1 MEYPNNSVAN
11 HQYRT
16 KKSMDEFEKNGLNDL
31 LESLYRKASEYGAI
45 LRRDL
50 LVYFNVSYE
59 TAVQVMANPTLS
71 IGDNCK
77 EIEVLRKDI
86 ADSFRRHDLR
96 VHVRPVSKQETIL
109 CMWMMYAI
117 LYLQDHKSITMIRCL
132 SAIKRELAEKI
143 PLWCTSLLLIGFFRR
158 EVPSMLEAVKERFH
172 SPELYP
178 KSAAPLPQAH
188 DVPDVP
194 AVFLPPLP
202 ANCSEEGKRF
212 YENCLQILELSVSK
226 QKALELQ
233 LEAVNKEKERNAAVE
248 KSNFST
254 LAFNNL
260 LEEKFDKLKKKYD
273 DGIAEHNKV
282 KWTMQKLSDEVV
294 EENRKLKAQLK
305 LKIARELNTAHE
317 KPAQSPGDTIKA
329 IFHDLVS
336 YACDPEYVSDAHV
349 DTVKDVLEQV
359 AGSPSCEALPPSER
373 LELLSGILSI
383 KKKRKEL
390 LKNRAKEQAREQA
403 RMQQMANDKENTKT
417 GDTINNFYAPVG
429 QQISSANDVSMPIPD
444 ELKHIE

>member
-16 KKSMDEFEKNGLNDL
+16 KKSMDDFEKNGLNDL
-31 LESLYRKASEYGAI
+31 LESLYEKTVKHGAI
-45 LRRDL
+45 LRRDPL
-50 LVYFNVSYE
+50 IYFNVSYE
-59 TAVQVMANPTLS
+59 TAVKVRANPTLS
-71 IGDNCK
+71 IDD
-77 EIEVLRKDI
+77 IRKDI
-86 ADSFRRHDLR
+86 EDSFKRHDLR
-96 VHVRPVSKQETIL
+96 IRIRSVSPDETISCL
-109 CMWMMYAI
+109 WMMYAI
-117 LYLQDHKSITMIRCL
+117 LYLQDHNNIIMIRYL
-132 SAIKRELAEKI
+132 SAIKRGIIKKI
-143 PLWCTSLLLIGFFRR
+143 SLWCASPIGFNLSQYSEFFSH
-158 EVPSMLEAVKERFH
+158 EVPNMIEAVNERFH

-178 KSAAPLPQAH
+178 ESADPLPQAH
-188 DVPDVP
+188 DVPEVP
-194 AVFLPPLP
+194 AAFLPPLP
-202 ANCSEEGKRF
+202 ADCSKEGKRF

-260 LEEKFDKLKKKYD
+260 LEEKYNKLKKKYD

-282 KWTMQKLSDEVV
+282 KATMQKLSDAVV
-294 EENRKLKAQLK
+294 EENRQLRVQLK
-305 LKIARELNTAHE
+305 LKIARELRTAHE
-317 KPAQSPGDTIKA
+317 KPSQSPGDTIKA

-373 LELLSGILSI
+373 LELLTDILSI

-390 LKNRAKEQAREQA
+390 LKNRAKEQAKEQA

-444 ELKHIE
+444 ELKHI

>member
-1 MEYPNNSVAN
+1 MAN

-31 LESLYRKASEYGAI
+31 LESLYVKTAKHGTI
-45 LRRDL
+45 LRRDPL
-50 LVYFNVSYE
+50 IYFNVSYE
-59 TAVQVMANPTLS
+59 TAVKVRANPTLS
-71 IGDNCK
+71 IDD
-77 EIEVLRKDI
+77 IRKDI
-86 ADSFRRHDLR
+86 EDSYKRHDLR
-96 VHVRPVSKQETIL
+96 IRIRSVSPDETIFCL
-109 CMWMMYAI
+109 WMMYAI
-117 LYLQDHKSITMIRCL
+117 LYLQDHNNIIMIHYL
-132 SAIKRELAEKI
+132 SAIKRGIIKKI
-143 PLWCTSLLLIGFFRR
+143 SLWCASPIGFNLSQYSEFFSH
-158 EVPSMLEAVKERFH
+158 EVPNMIEAVKERFH

-178 KSAAPLPQAH
+178 ESADPLPQAH
-188 DVPDVP
+188 DVPEVP
-194 AVFLPPLP
+194 AAFLPPLP
-202 ANCSEEGKRF
+202 ADCSKEGKRF

-226 QKALELQ
+226 QKALEHQ

-260 LEEKFDKLKKKYD
+260 LEEKYNKLKKKYD

-282 KWTMQKLSDEVV
+282 KATMQKLSDAVV
-294 EENRKLKAQLK
+294 EENRQLRVQLK
-305 LKIARELNTAHE
+305 LKIARELRTAHE
-317 KPAQSPGDTIKA
+317 KPLQSPGDTIKA

-373 LELLSGILSI
+373 LELLTDILSI

-390 LKNRAKEQAREQA
+390 LKNRAKEQAKEQA
-403 RMQQMANDKENTKT
+403 KMQQMANDKENTKT

-444 ELKHIE
+444 ELKHI

>member
-31 LESLYRKASEYGAI
+31 LESLYVKTAKHGTI
-45 LRRDL
+45 LRRDPL
-50 LVYFNVSYE
+50 IYFNVSYE
-59 TAVQVMANPTLS
+59 TAVKVRANPTLS
-71 IGDNCK
+71 IDD
-77 EIEVLRKDI
+77 IRKDI
-86 ADSFRRHDLR
+86 EDSFKRHDLR
-96 VHVRPVSKQETIL
+96 IRIRSVSPDETISCL
-109 CMWMMYAI
+109 WMMYAI
-117 LYLQDHKSITMIRCL
+117 LYLQDHNNIIMIRHL
-132 SAIKRELAEKI
+132 SAIKRGIIKKI
-143 PLWCTSLLLIGFFRR
+143 SLWCASPIGFNLSQYSKFFSH
-158 EVPSMLEAVKERFH
+158 EVPNMIEAVNERFH

-178 KSAAPLPQAH
+178 ESADPLPQAH
-188 DVPDVP
+188 DVPEVP
-194 AVFLPPLP
+194 AAFLPPLP
-202 ANCSEEGKRF
+202 ADCSKEGKRF

-260 LEEKFDKLKKKYD
+260 LEEKYNKLKKKYD

-282 KWTMQKLSDEVV
+282 KATMQKLSDAVV
-294 EENRKLKAQLK
+294 EENRQLRVQLK
-305 LKIARELNTAHE
+305 LKIARELRTAHE
-317 KPAQSPGDTIKA
+317 KPSQSPGDTIKA

-336 YACDPEYVSDAHV
+336 YACDPEYVNDAHV

-373 LELLSGILSI
+373 LELLTDILSI

-390 LKNRAKEQAREQA
+390 LKNRAKEQAKEQA

-444 ELKHIE
+444 ELKHI

>member
-31 LESLYRKASEYGAI
+31 LESLYVKTAKHGTI
-45 LRRDL
+45 LRRDPL
-50 LVYFNVSYE
+50 IYFNVSYE
-59 TAVQVMANPTLS
+59 TAVKVRANPTLS
-71 IGDNCK
+71 IDD
-77 EIEVLRKDI
+77 IRKDI
-86 ADSFRRHDLR
+86 EDSFKRHDLR
-96 VHVRPVSKQETIL
+96 IRIRSVSPDETISCL
-109 CMWMMYAI
+109 WMMYAI
-117 LYLQDHKSITMIRCL
+117 LYLQDHNNIIMIRHL
-132 SAIKRELAEKI
+132 SAIKRGTIKKI
-143 PLWCTSLLLIGFFRR
+143 SLWCASPIGFNLSQYSEFFSH
-158 EVPSMLEAVKERFH
+158 EVPNMIEAVNERFH

-178 KSAAPLPQAH
+178 ESADPLPQAH
-188 DVPDVP
+188 DVPEVP
-194 AVFLPPLP
+194 AAFLPPLP
-202 ANCSEEGKRF
+202 ADCSKEGKRF

-260 LEEKFDKLKKKYD
+260 LEEKYNKLKKKYD

-282 KWTMQKLSDEVV
+282 KATMQKLSDAVV
-294 EENRKLKAQLK
+294 EENRQLRVQLK
-305 LKIARELNTAHE
+305 LKIARELRTAHE
-317 KPAQSPGDTIKA
+317 KPSQSPGDTIKA

-336 YACDPEYVSDAHV
+336 YACDPEYVNDAHV

-373 LELLSGILSI
+373 LELLTDILSI

-390 LKNRAKEQAREQA
+390 LKNRAKEQAKEQA

-444 ELKHIE
+444 ELKHI

>member
-16 KKSMDEFEKNGLNDL
+16 KKSMDDFEKNGLNDL
-31 LESLYRKASEYGAI
+31 LESLYEKTVKHGAI
-45 LRRDL
+45 LRRDSL
-50 LVYFNVSYE
+50 IYFNVSYE
-59 TAVQVMANPTLS
+59 TAVKVMSNPTLS
-71 IGDNCK
+71 IEDIK
-77 EIEVLRKDI
+77 KDI
-86 ADSFRRHDLR
+86 EDSFKRHGLR
-96 VHVRPVSKQETIL
+96 VFDCLVLSNKIIL
-109 CMWMMYAI
+109 CLWMIYAI
-117 LYLQDHKSITMIRCL
+117 LYLQDHKSIIMIRYL
-132 SAIKRELAEKI
+132 SAIKRELIKKI
-143 PLWCTSLLLIGFFRR
+143 PLCCNSSSRSEFFSQ
-158 EVPSMLEAVKERFH
+158 EVPDMIEAVKERFH

-178 KSAAPLPQAH
+178 ESAAPLPQAH
-188 DVPDVP
+188 DVP
-194 AVFLPPLP
+194 AAFLPPLP
-202 ANCSEEGKRF
+202 ADCSQEGKRF
-212 YENCLQILELSVSK
+212 YENCLQILELSVFK

-444 ELKHIE
+444 ELKHI

>member
-31 LESLYRKASEYGAI
+31 LESLYVKTAKHGTI
-45 LRRDL
+45 LRRDPL
-50 LVYFNVSYE
+50 IYFNVSYE
-59 TAVQVMANPTLS
+59 TAVKVRANPTLS
-71 IGDNCK
+71 IDD
-77 EIEVLRKDI
+77 IRKDI
-86 ADSFRRHDLR
+86 EDSFKRHDLR
-96 VHVRPVSKQETIL
+96 IRIRSVSPDETISCL
-109 CMWMMYAI
+109 WMMYAI
-117 LYLQDHKSITMIRCL
+117 LYLQDHNNIIMIHYL
-132 SAIKRELAEKI
+132 SAIKRGIIKKI
-143 PLWCTSLLLIGFFRR
+143 SLWCASPIGFNLSQYSEFFSH
-158 EVPSMLEAVKERFH
+158 EVPNMIEAVNERFH

-178 KSAAPLPQAH
+178 ESADPLPQAH
-188 DVPDVP
+188 DVPEVP
-194 AVFLPPLP
+194 AAFLPPLP
-202 ANCSEEGKRF
+202 ADCSKEGKRF

-260 LEEKFDKLKKKYD
+260 LEEKYNKLKKKYD

-282 KWTMQKLSDEVV
+282 KATMQKLSDAVV
-294 EENRKLKAQLK
+294 EENRQLRVQLK
-305 LKIARELNTAHE
+305 LKIARELRTAHE
-317 KPAQSPGDTIKA
+317 KPSQSPGDTIKA

-373 LELLSGILSI
+373 LELLTDILSI

-390 LKNRAKEQAREQA
+390 LKNRAKEQAKEQA

-444 ELKHIE
+444 ELKHI

>member
-31 LESLYRKASEYGAI
+31 LESLYVKTAKHGTI
-45 LRRDL
+45 LRRDPL
-50 LVYFNVSYE
+50 IYFNVSYE
-59 TAVQVMANPTLS
+59 TAVKVRANPTLS
-71 IGDNCK
+71 IDD
-77 EIEVLRKDI
+77 IRKDI
-86 ADSFRRHDLR
+86 EDSYKRHDLR
-96 VHVRPVSKQETIL
+96 IRIRSVSPDETIFCL
-109 CMWMMYAI
+109 WMMYAI
-117 LYLQDHKSITMIRCL
+117 LYLQDHNNIIMIRYL
-132 SAIKRELAEKI
+132 SAIKRGIIKKI
-143 PLWCTSLLLIGFFRR
+143 SLWCASPIGFNLSQYSEFFSH
-158 EVPSMLEAVKERFH
+158 EVPNMIEVVNERFH

-178 KSAAPLPQAH
+178 ESADPLPQAH
-188 DVPDVP
+188 DVPEVP
-194 AVFLPPLP
+194 AAFLPPLP
-202 ANCSEEGKRF
+202 ADCSKEGKRF

-260 LEEKFDKLKKKYD
+260 LEEKYNKLKKKYD

-282 KWTMQKLSDEVV
+282 KATMQKLSDAVV
-294 EENRKLKAQLK
+294 EENRQLRVQLK
-305 LKIARELNTAHE
+305 LKIARELRTAHE
-317 KPAQSPGDTIKA
+317 KPSQSPGDTIKA

-373 LELLSGILSI
+373 LELLTDILSI

-390 LKNRAKEQAREQA
+390 LKNRAKEQAKEQA

-444 ELKHIE
+444 ELKHI

>member
-31 LESLYRKASEYGAI
+31 LESLYVKTAKHGTI
-45 LRRDL
+45 LRRDPL
-50 LVYFNVSYE
+50 IYFNVSYE
-59 TAVQVMANPTLS
+59 TAVKVRANPTLS
-71 IGDNCK
+71 IDD
-77 EIEVLRKDI
+77 IRKDI
-86 ADSFRRHDLR
+86 EDSFKRHDLR
-96 VHVRPVSKQETIL
+96 IRIRSVSPDETIFCL
-109 CMWMMYAI
+109 WMMYAI
-117 LYLQDHKSITMIRCL
+117 LYLQDHNNIIMIRYL
-132 SAIKRELAEKI
+132 SAIKRGIIKKI
-143 PLWCTSLLLIGFFRR
+143 SLWCASPIGFNLSQYSEFFSH
-158 EVPSMLEAVKERFH
+158 EVPNMIEAVNERFH

-178 KSAAPLPQAH
+178 ESADPLPQAH
-188 DVPDVP
+188 DVPEVP
-194 AVFLPPLP
+194 AAFLPPLP
-202 ANCSEEGKRF
+202 ADCSKEGKRF

-260 LEEKFDKLKKKYD
+260 LEEKYNKLKKKYD

-282 KWTMQKLSDEVV
+282 KATMQKLSDAVV
-294 EENRKLKAQLK
+294 EENRQLRVQLK
-305 LKIARELNTAHE
+305 LKIARELRTAHE
-317 KPAQSPGDTIKA
+317 KPSQSPGDIIKA

-373 LELLSGILSI
+373 LELLTDILSI

-390 LKNRAKEQAREQA
+390 LKNRAKEQAKEQA

-444 ELKHIE
+444 ELKHI

>member
-1 MEYPNNSVAN
+1 MAN

-31 LESLYRKASEYGAI
+31 LESLYVKTAKHGTI
-45 LRRDL
+45 LRRDPL
-50 LVYFNVSYE
+50 IYFNVSYE
-59 TAVQVMANPTLS
+59 TAVKVRANPTLS
-71 IGDNCK
+71 IDD
-77 EIEVLRKDI
+77 IRKDI
-86 ADSFRRHDLR
+86 EDSFKRHDLR
-96 VHVRPVSKQETIL
+96 IRIRSVSPDETISCL
-109 CMWMMYAI
+109 WMMYAI
-117 LYLQDHKSITMIRCL
+117 LYLQDHNNIIMIRHL
-132 SAIKRELAEKI
+132 SAIKRGIIKKI
-143 PLWCTSLLLIGFFRR
+143 SLWCASPIGFNLSQYSEFFSH
-158 EVPSMLEAVKERFH
+158 EVPNMIEAVNERFH

-178 KSAAPLPQAH
+178 ESADPLPQAH
-188 DVPDVP
+188 DVPEVP
-194 AVFLPPLP
+194 AAFLPPLP
-202 ANCSEEGKRF
+202 ADCSKEGKRF

-260 LEEKFDKLKKKYD
+260 LEEKYNKLKKKYD

-282 KWTMQKLSDEVV
+282 KATMQKLSDAVV
-294 EENRKLKAQLK
+294 EENRQLRVQLK
-305 LKIARELNTAHE
+305 LKIARELRTAHE
-317 KPAQSPGDTIKA
+317 KPSQSPGDTIKA

-336 YACDPEYVSDAHV
+336 YACDPEYVNDAHV

-373 LELLSGILSI
+373 LELLTDILSI

-390 LKNRAKEQAREQA
+390 LKNRAKEQAKEQA

-444 ELKHIE
+444 ELKHI

>member
-1 MEYPNNSVAN
+1 MAN

-31 LESLYRKASEYGAI
+31 LESLYVKTAKHGTI
-45 LRRDL
+45 LRRDPL
-50 LVYFNVSYE
+50 IYFNVSYE
-59 TAVQVMANPTLS
+59 TAVKVRANPTLS
-71 IGDNCK
+71 IDD
-77 EIEVLRKDI
+77 IRKDI
-86 ADSFRRHDLR
+86 EDSFKRHDLR
-96 VHVRPVSKQETIL
+96 IRIRSVSPDETISCL
-109 CMWMMYAI
+109 WMMYAI
-117 LYLQDHKSITMIRCL
+117 LYLQDHNNIIMIHYL
-132 SAIKRELAEKI
+132 SAIKRGIIKKI
-143 PLWCTSLLLIGFFRR
+143 SLWCASPIGFNLSQYSEFFSH
-158 EVPSMLEAVKERFH
+158 EVPNMIEAVNERFH

-178 KSAAPLPQAH
+178 ESADPLPQAH
-188 DVPDVP
+188 DVPEVP
-194 AVFLPPLP
+194 AAFLPPLP
-202 ANCSEEGKRF
+202 ADCSKEGKRF

-260 LEEKFDKLKKKYD
+260 LEEKYNKLKKKYD

-282 KWTMQKLSDEVV
+282 KATMQKLSDAVV
-294 EENRKLKAQLK
+294 EENRQLRVQLK
-305 LKIARELNTAHE
+305 LKIARELRTAHE
-317 KPAQSPGDTIKA
+317 KPSQSPGDTIKA

-373 LELLSGILSI
+373 LELLTDILSI

-390 LKNRAKEQAREQA
+390 LKNRAKEQAKEQA

-444 ELKHIE
+444 ELKHI

>member
-31 LESLYRKASEYGAI
+31 LESLYVKTAKHGTV
-45 LRRDL
+45 LRRDPL
-50 LVYFNVSYE
+50 IYFNVSYE
-59 TAVQVMANPTLS
+59 TAVKVRANPTLS
-71 IGDNCK
+71 IDD
-77 EIEVLRKDI
+77 IRKDI
-86 ADSFRRHDLR
+86 EDSFKRHDLR
-96 VHVRPVSKQETIL
+96 IRIRSVSPDETISCL
-109 CMWMMYAI
+109 WMMYAI
-117 LYLQDHKSITMIRCL
+117 LYLQDHNNIIMIRYL
-132 SAIKRELAEKI
+132 SAIKRGIIKKI
-143 PLWCTSLLLIGFFRR
+143 SLWCASPIGFNLSQYSEFFSH
-158 EVPSMLEAVKERFH
+158 EVPNMIEAVNERFH

-178 KSAAPLPQAH
+178 ESADPLPQAH
-188 DVPDVP
+188 DVPEVP
-194 AVFLPPLP
+194 AAFLPPLP
-202 ANCSEEGKRF
+202 ADCSKEGKRF

-260 LEEKFDKLKKKYD
+260 LEEKYNKLKKKYD

-282 KWTMQKLSDEVV
+282 KATMQKLSDAVV
-294 EENRKLKAQLK
+294 EENRQLRVQLK
-305 LKIARELNTAHE
+305 LKIARELRTAHE
-317 KPAQSPGDTIKA
+317 KPSQSPGDTIKA

-373 LELLSGILSI
+373 LELLTDILSI

-390 LKNRAKEQAREQA
+390 LKNRAKEQAKEQA

-444 ELKHIE
+444 ELKHI

>member
-31 LESLYRKASEYGAI
+31 LESLYVKTAKHGTV
-45 LRRDL
+45 LRRDPL
-50 LVYFNVSYE
+50 IYFNVSYK
-59 TAVQVMANPTLS
+59 TAVKVRANPTLS
-71 IGDNCK
+71 IDD
-77 EIEVLRKDI
+77 IRKDI
-86 ADSFRRHDLR
+86 EDSFKRHDLR
-96 VHVRPVSKQETIL
+96 IRIRSVSPDETISCL
-109 CMWMMYAI
+109 WMMYAI
-117 LYLQDHKSITMIRCL
+117 LYLQDHNNIIMIRYL
-132 SAIKRELAEKI
+132 SAIKRGIIKKI
-143 PLWCTSLLLIGFFRR
+143 SLWCASPIGFNLSQYSEFFSH
-158 EVPSMLEAVKERFH
+158 EVPNMIEAVNERFH

-178 KSAAPLPQAH
+178 ESADPLPQAH
-188 DVPDVP
+188 DVPEVP
-194 AVFLPPLP
+194 AAFLPPLP
-202 ANCSEEGKRF
+202 ADCSKEGKRF

-260 LEEKFDKLKKKYD
+260 LEEKYNKLKKKYD

-282 KWTMQKLSDEVV
+282 KATMQKLSDAVV
-294 EENRKLKAQLK
+294 EENRQLRVQLK
-305 LKIARELNTAHE
+305 LKIARELRTAHE
-317 KPAQSPGDTIKA
+317 KPSQSPGDTIKA

-373 LELLSGILSI
+373 LELLTDILSI

-390 LKNRAKEQAREQA
+390 LKNRAKEQAKEQA

-444 ELKHIE
+444 ELKHI

>member
-1 MEYPNNSVAN
+1 MAN

-31 LESLYRKASEYGAI
+31 LESLYVKTAKHGTI
-45 LRRDL
+45 LRRDPL
-50 LVYFNVSYE
+50 IYFNVSYE
-59 TAVQVMANPTLS
+59 TAVKVRANPTLS
-71 IGDNCK
+71 IDD
-77 EIEVLRKDI
+77 IRKDI
-86 ADSFRRHDLR
+86 EDSYKRHDLR
-96 VHVRPVSKQETIL
+96 IRIRSVSPDETIFCL
-109 CMWMMYAI
+109 WMMYAI
-117 LYLQDHKSITMIRCL
+117 LYLQDHNNIIMIRYL
-132 SAIKRELAEKI
+132 SAIKRGIIKKI
-143 PLWCTSLLLIGFFRR
+143 SLWCASPIGFNLSQYSEFFSH
-158 EVPSMLEAVKERFH
+158 EVPNMIEVVNERFH

-178 KSAAPLPQAH
+178 ESADPLPQAH
-188 DVPDVP
+188 DVPEVP
-194 AVFLPPLP
+194 AAFLPPLP
-202 ANCSEEGKRF
+202 ADCSKEGKRF

-260 LEEKFDKLKKKYD
+260 LEEKYNKLKKKYD

-282 KWTMQKLSDEVV
+282 KATMQKLSDAVV
-294 EENRKLKAQLK
+294 EENRQLRVQLK
-305 LKIARELNTAHE
+305 LKIARELRTAHE
-317 KPAQSPGDTIKA
+317 KPSQSPGDTIKA

-373 LELLSGILSI
+373 LELLTDILSI

-390 LKNRAKEQAREQA
+390 LKNRAKEQAKEQA

-444 ELKHIE
+444 ELKHI

>member
-31 LESLYRKASEYGAI
+31 LESLYVKTAKHGTI
-45 LRRDL
+45 LRRDPL
-50 LVYFNVSYE
+50 IYFNVSYE
-59 TAVQVMANPTLS
+59 TAVKVRANPTLS
-71 IGDNCK
+71 IDD
-77 EIEVLRKDI
+77 IRKDI
-86 ADSFRRHDLR
+86 EDSFKRHDLR
-96 VHVRPVSKQETIL
+96 IRIRSVSPDETISCL
-109 CMWMMYAI
+109 WMMYAI
-117 LYLQDHKSITMIRCL
+117 LYLQDHNNIIMIHYL
-132 SAIKRELAEKI
+132 SAIKRGIIKKI
-143 PLWCTSLLLIGFFRR
+143 SLWCASPIGFNLSQYSEFFSH
-158 EVPSMLEAVKERFH
+158 EVPNMIEAVNERFH

-178 KSAAPLPQAH
+178 ESADPLPQAH
-188 DVPDVP
+188 DVPEVP
-194 AVFLPPLP
+194 AAFLPPLP
-202 ANCSEEGKRF
+202 ADCSKEGKRF

-260 LEEKFDKLKKKYD
+260 LEEKYNKLKKKYD

-282 KWTMQKLSDEVV
+282 KATMQKLSDAVV
-294 EENRKLKAQLK
+294 EENRQLRVQLK
-305 LKIARELNTAHE
+305 LKIARELRTAHE
-317 KPAQSPGDTIKA
+317 KPSQSPGDTIKA

-373 LELLSGILSI
+373 LELLTDILSI

-390 LKNRAKEQAREQA
+390 LKNRAKEQAKEQA

-429 QQISSANDVSMPIPD
+429 QQISSANDVSIPIPD
-444 ELKHIE
+444 ELKHI

>member
-31 LESLYRKASEYGAI
+31 LESLYVKTAKHGTI
-45 LRRDL
+45 LRRDPL
-50 LVYFNVSYE
+50 IYFNVSYE
-59 TAVQVMANPTLS
+59 TAVKVRANPTLS
-71 IGDNCK
+71 IDD
-77 EIEVLRKDI
+77 IRKDI
-86 ADSFRRHDLR
+86 EDSFKRHDLR
-96 VHVRPVSKQETIL
+96 IRIRSVSPDETISCL
-109 CMWMMYAI
+109 WMMYAI
-117 LYLQDHKSITMIRCL
+117 LYLQDHNNIIMIRHL
-132 SAIKRELAEKI
+132 SAIKRGIIKKI
-143 PLWCTSLLLIGFFRR
+143 SLWCASPIGFNLSQYSEFFSH
-158 EVPSMLEAVKERFH
+158 EVPNMIEAVNERFH

-178 KSAAPLPQAH
+178 ESADPLPQAH
-188 DVPDVP
+188 DVPEVP
-194 AVFLPPLP
+194 AAFLPPLP
-202 ANCSEEGKRF
+202 ADCSKEGKRF

-260 LEEKFDKLKKKYD
+260 LEEKYNKLKKKYD

-282 KWTMQKLSDEVV
+282 KATMQKLSDAVV
-294 EENRKLKAQLK
+294 EENRQLRVQLK
-305 LKIARELNTAHE
+305 LKIARELRTAHE
-317 KPAQSPGDTIKA
+317 KPSQSPGDTLKA

-336 YACDPEYVSDAHV
+336 YACDPEYVNDAHV

-373 LELLSGILSI
+373 LELLTDILSI

-390 LKNRAKEQAREQA
+390 LKNRAKEQAKEQA

-444 ELKHIE
+444 ELKHI

>member
-16 KKSMDEFEKNGLNDL
+16 KKSMDDFEKNGLNDL
-31 LESLYRKASEYGAI
+31 LESLYEKTVKHGAI
-45 LRRDL
+45 LRRDPL
-50 LVYFNVSYE
+50 IYFNVSYE
-59 TAVQVMANPTLS
+59 TAVKVMSNSTLS
-71 IGDNCK
+71 IEDIK
-77 EIEVLRKDI
+77 KDI
-86 ADSFRRHDLR
+86 EDSFKRHGLR
-96 VHVRPVSKQETIL
+96 VFDCLVLSNKIIL
-109 CMWMMYAI
+109 CLWMIYAI
-117 LYLQDHKSITMIRCL
+117 LYLQDHKSIIMIRYL
-132 SAIKRELAEKI
+132 SAIKRELIKKI
-143 PLWCTSLLLIGFFRR
+143 PLCCNSSSRSEFFSQ
-158 EVPSMLEAVKERFH
+158 EVPDMIEAVKERFH

-178 KSAAPLPQAH
+178 ESAAPLPQAH
-188 DVPDVP
+188 DVP
-194 AVFLPPLP
+194 AAFLPPLP
-202 ANCSEEGKRF
+202 ADCSKEGKRF

-260 LEEKFDKLKKKYD
+260 LEEKYNKLKKKYD

-282 KWTMQKLSDEVV
+282 KATMQKLSDAVV
-294 EENRKLKAQLK
+294 EENRQLKAQLK

-336 YACDPEYVSDAHV
+336 YSCDPEYVSDAHV

>member
-31 LESLYRKASEYGAI
+31 LESLYVKTAKHGTV
-45 LRRDL
+45 LRRDPL
-50 LVYFNVSYE
+50 IYFNVSYE
-59 TAVQVMANPTLS
+59 TAVKVRANPTLS
-71 IGDNCK
+71 IDD
-77 EIEVLRKDI
+77 IRKDI
-86 ADSFRRHDLR
+86 EDSFKRHDLR
-96 VHVRPVSKQETIL
+96 IRIRSVSPDETISCL
-109 CMWMMYAI
+109 WMMYAI
-117 LYLQDHKSITMIRCL
+117 LYLQDHNNIIMIRYL
-132 SAIKRELAEKI
+132 SAIKRGIIKKI
-143 PLWCTSLLLIGFFRR
+143 SLWCASPIGFNLSQYSEFFSH
-158 EVPSMLEAVKERFH
+158 EVPNMIEAVNERFH

-178 KSAAPLPQAH
+178 ESADPLPQAH
-188 DVPDVP
+188 DVPEVP
-194 AVFLPPLP
+194 AAFLPPLP
-202 ANCSEEGKRF
+202 ADCSKEGKRF

-260 LEEKFDKLKKKYD
+260 LEEKYNKLKKKYD

-282 KWTMQKLSDEVV
+282 KATMQKLSDAVV
-294 EENRKLKAQLK
+294 EENRQLRVQLK
-305 LKIARELNTAHE
+305 LKIARELRTAHE
-317 KPAQSPGDTIKA
+317 KPSQSPGDTIKA

-373 LELLSGILSI
+373 LELLTDILSI

-390 LKNRAKEQAREQA
+390 LKNRAKEQAKEQA

>member
-1 MEYPNNSVAN
+1 
-11 HQYRT
+11 
-16 KKSMDEFEKNGLNDL
+16 MDEFEKNGLNDL
-31 LESLYRKASEYGAI
+31 LESLYVKTAKHGTI
-45 LRRDL
+45 LRRDPL
-50 LVYFNVSYE
+50 IYFNVSYE
-59 TAVQVMANPTLS
+59 TAVKVRANPTLS
-71 IGDNCK
+71 IDD
-77 EIEVLRKDI
+77 IRKDI
-86 ADSFRRHDLR
+86 EDSFKRHDLR
-96 VHVRPVSKQETIL
+96 IRIRSVSPDETISCL
-109 CMWMMYAI
+109 WMMYAI
-117 LYLQDHKSITMIRCL
+117 LYLQDHNNIIMIRHL
-132 SAIKRELAEKI
+132 SAIKRGIIKKI
-143 PLWCTSLLLIGFFRR
+143 SLWCASPIGFNLSQYSEFFSH
-158 EVPSMLEAVKERFH
+158 EVPNMIEAVNERFH

-178 KSAAPLPQAH
+178 ESADPLPQAH
-188 DVPDVP
+188 DVPEVP
-194 AVFLPPLP
+194 AAFLPPLP
-202 ANCSEEGKRF
+202 ADCSKEGKRF

-260 LEEKFDKLKKKYD
+260 LEEKYNKLKKKYD

-282 KWTMQKLSDEVV
+282 KATMQKLSDAVV
-294 EENRKLKAQLK
+294 EENRQLRVQLK
-305 LKIARELNTAHE
+305 LKIARELRTAHE
-317 KPAQSPGDTIKA
+317 KPSQSPGDTIKA

-336 YACDPEYVSDAHV
+336 YACDPEYVNDAHV

-373 LELLSGILSI
+373 LELLTDILSI

-390 LKNRAKEQAREQA
+390 LKNRAKEQAKEQA

-444 ELKHIE
+444 ELKHI

>member
-1 MEYPNNSVAN
+1 MNTSFCKF
-11 HQYRT
+11 T
-16 KKSMDEFEKNGLNDL
+16 FELV
-31 LESLYRKASEYGAI
+31 
-45 LRRDL
+45 RDPL
-50 LVYFNVSYE
+50 IYFNVSYE
-59 TAVQVMANPTLS
+59 TAVKVRANPTLS
-71 IGDNCK
+71 IDD
-77 EIEVLRKDI
+77 IRKDI
-86 ADSFRRHDLR
+86 EDSFKRHDLR
-96 VHVRPVSKQETIL
+96 IRIRSVSPDETISCL
-109 CMWMMYAI
+109 WMMYAI
-117 LYLQDHKSITMIRCL
+117 LYLQDHNNIIMIRHL
-132 SAIKRELAEKI
+132 SAIKRGIIKKI
-143 PLWCTSLLLIGFFRR
+143 SLWCASPIGFNLSQYSEFFSH
-158 EVPSMLEAVKERFH
+158 EVPNMIEAVNERFH

-178 KSAAPLPQAH
+178 ESADPLPQAH
-188 DVPDVP
+188 DVPEVP
-194 AVFLPPLP
+194 AAFLPPLP
-202 ANCSEEGKRF
+202 ADCSKEGKRF

-260 LEEKFDKLKKKYD
+260 LEEKYNKLKKKYD

-282 KWTMQKLSDEVV
+282 KATMQKLSDAVV
-294 EENRKLKAQLK
+294 EENRQLRVQLK
-305 LKIARELNTAHE
+305 LKIARELRTAHE
-317 KPAQSPGDTIKA
+317 KPSQSPGDTIKA

-336 YACDPEYVSDAHV
+336 YACDPEYVNDAHV

-373 LELLSGILSI
+373 LELLTDILSI

-390 LKNRAKEQAREQA
+390 LKNRAKEQAKEQA

-444 ELKHIE
+444 ELKHI

>member
-31 LESLYRKASEYGAI
+31 LESLYVKTAKHGTV
-45 LRRDL
+45 LRRDPL
-50 LVYFNVSYE
+50 IYFNVSYE
-59 TAVQVMANPTLS
+59 TAVKVRANPTLS
-71 IGDNCK
+71 IDD
-77 EIEVLRKDI
+77 IRKDI
-86 ADSFRRHDLR
+86 EDSFKRHDLR
-96 VHVRPVSKQETIL
+96 IRIRSVSPDETISCL
-109 CMWMMYAI
+109 WMMYAI
-117 LYLQDHKSITMIRCL
+117 LYLQDHNNIIMIRYL
-132 SAIKRELAEKI
+132 SAIKRGIIKKI
-143 PLWCTSLLLIGFFRR
+143 SLWCASPIGFNLSQYSEFFSH
-158 EVPSMLEAVKERFH
+158 EVPNMIEAVNERFH

-178 KSAAPLPQAH
+178 ESADPLPQAH
-188 DVPDVP
+188 DVPEVP
-194 AVFLPPLP
+194 AAFLPPLP
-202 ANCSEEGKRF
+202 ADCSKEGKRF

-260 LEEKFDKLKKKYD
+260 LEEKYNKLKKKYD

-282 KWTMQKLSDEVV
+282 KATMQKLSDAVV
-294 EENRKLKAQLK
+294 EENRQLRVQLK
-305 LKIARELNTAHE
+305 LKIARELRTAHE
-317 KPAQSPGDTIKA
+317 KPSQSPGDTIKA

-359 AGSPSCEALPPSER
+359 AGYPSCEALPPSER
-373 LELLSGILSI
+373 LELLTDILSI

-390 LKNRAKEQAREQA
+390 LKNRAKEQAKEQA

>member
-11 HQYRT
+11 HQYRN

-31 LESLYRKASEYGAI
+31 LESLYVKTAKHGTI
-45 LRRDL
+45 LRRDPL
-50 LVYFNVSYE
+50 IYFNVSYE
-59 TAVQVMANPTLS
+59 TAVKVRANPTLS
-71 IGDNCK
+71 IDD
-77 EIEVLRKDI
+77 IRKDI
-86 ADSFRRHDLR
+86 EDSFKRHDLR
-96 VHVRPVSKQETIL
+96 IRIRSVSPDETISCL
-109 CMWMMYAI
+109 WMMYAI
-117 LYLQDHKSITMIRCL
+117 LYLQDHNNIIMIRYL
-132 SAIKRELAEKI
+132 SAIKRGIIKKI
-143 PLWCTSLLLIGFFRR
+143 SLWCASPIGFNLSQYSEFFSH
-158 EVPSMLEAVKERFH
+158 EVPNMIEAVKERVH

-178 KSAAPLPQAH
+178 ESADPLPQAH
-188 DVPDVP
+188 DVPEVP
-194 AVFLPPLP
+194 AAFLPPLP
-202 ANCSEEGKRF
+202 ADCSKEGKRF

-226 QKALELQ
+226 QKALEHQ

-260 LEEKFDKLKKKYD
+260 LEEKYNKLKKKYD

-282 KWTMQKLSDEVV
+282 KATMQKLSDAVV
-294 EENRKLKAQLK
+294 EENRQLRVQLN
-305 LKIARELNTAHE
+305 LKIARELRTAHE
-317 KPAQSPGDTIKA
+317 KPSQSPGDTIKA

-373 LELLSGILSI
+373 LELLTDILSI

-390 LKNRAKEQAREQA
+390 LKNRAKEQAKEQA
-403 RMQQMANDKENTKT
+403 KMQQMANDKENTKT

-444 ELKHIE
+444 ELKHI